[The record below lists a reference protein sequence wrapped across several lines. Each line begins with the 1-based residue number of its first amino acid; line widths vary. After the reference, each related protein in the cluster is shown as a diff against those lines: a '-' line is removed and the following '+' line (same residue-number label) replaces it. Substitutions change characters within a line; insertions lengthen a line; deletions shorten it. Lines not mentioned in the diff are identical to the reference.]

1 MNTIENHKGYITFRE
16 YDHGVRIF
24 DVAKAHITSIKTI
37 GSNLDTIHD
46 EVAVCTN
53 DTDTYPYKGA
63 AITIM
68 KPSEWA
74 LYINDQED
82 LAPFK
87 TKDVLREKLLE
98 FMEEVWG

>member
-16 YDHGVRIF
+16 YDHGIRIF
-24 DVAKAHITSIKTI
+24 DVAKTHITSIKSI
-37 GSNLDTIHD
+37 SAINDTLHD

-53 DTDTYPYKGA
+53 DTDVYPYKGA

-74 LYINDQED
+74 QYGED
-82 LAPFK
+82 NPPF
-87 TKDVLREKLLE
+87 TDKDALREKLLE
-98 FMEEVWG
+98 FMEEIWG